1 MRQSIKYEYIYKKI
15 IRYYLT
21 IQDAYS
27 KSLIKTSNLI
37 SPIIIGTNSSS
48 SNTGLQVMTDRDLIN
63 RLERILSFNIDKII
77 IFGVP
82 TIHDS
87 NGTQA
92 LEKNGVVQTSLKI
105 IRDNFDKKIQ
115 VIADVCICQ
124 YNLSGH
130 CGVAYQNN
138 YPDNDKTL
146 KLMSK
151 IALSYA
157 ECGADMLAPSSM
169 MDGLVLSIRN
179 KLNLNGYRETKIM
192 SFSKQFSSLYSPF
205 RLTAY
210 KKASKIDKSNYQ
222 IGYANS
228 REFLRKVEL
237 DYREGADIITIK
249 PSMANMDII
258 SRIRERVSCSMAVQ
272 HVSGEY
278 AMLKAASRNNLIN
291 EHDWLLGYFACL
303 VRAGAEFIITYEA
316 EGIAEL
322 LNAP

>member
-1 MRQSIKYEYIYKKI
+1 MKF
-15 IRYYLT
+15 
-21 IQDAYS
+21 QDTYS

-37 SPIIIGTNSSS
+37 APIIIGTNSPA
-48 SNTGLQVMTDRDLIN
+48 SNTGLQVMTDRNLIN
-63 RLERILSFNIDKII
+63 RLERILSLNIDRII

-82 TIHDS
+82 PLHDS
-87 NGTQA
+87 TGTQS
-92 LEKNGVVQTSLKI
+92 LEKNGVVQSSLKI
-105 IRDNFDKKIQ
+105 IRDSFDKKIQ

-130 CGVAYQNN
+130 CGIVNQNN

-157 ECGADMLAPSSM
+157 ESGADMLAPSSM

-205 RLTAY
+205 RRTAY
-210 KKASKIDKSNYQ
+210 KKVSKIDKSNYQ

-228 REFLRKVEL
+228 REILRKVEL
-237 DYREGADIITIK
+237 DYREGADVITIK
-249 PSMANMDII
+249 PSMANLDII
-258 SRIRERVSCSMAVQ
+258 SRIYERVRCRIAVQ

-291 EHDWLLGYFACL
+291 EYDWLLGYFTCL
-303 VRAGAEFIITYEA
+303 VRSGANYIITYEA

-322 LNAP
+322 LSAQ

>member
-1 MRQSIKYEYIYKKI
+1 M
-15 IRYYLT
+15 T

-27 KSLIKTSNLI
+27 KSLIKTSDLI
-37 SPIIIGTNSSS
+37 TPIIIGTNSSS
-48 SNTGLQVMTDRDLIN
+48 SNAGLQVMTDRNLIN
-63 RLERILSFNIDKII
+63 RLERILSLNIDKII

-82 TIHDS
+82 PLHDS

-92 LEKNGVVQTSLKI
+92 LEKNGVVQSSLKI
-105 IRDNFDKKIQ
+105 IRDSFDKKIQ

-124 YNLSGH
+124 YNLTGH
-130 CGVAYQNN
+130 CGIVNQNN

-157 ECGADMLAPSSM
+157 ESGADMLAPSSM

-179 KLNLNGYRETKIM
+179 KLNFNGYREIKIM

-210 KKASKIDKSNYQ
+210 KKGSKIDKSNYQ
-222 IGYANS
+222 ISYANS
-228 REFLRKVEL
+228 REILRKVEL
-237 DYREGADIITIK
+237 DYREGADVITIK
-249 PSMANMDII
+249 PSMANLDII
-258 SRIRERVSCSMAVQ
+258 SRIRERVRCRIAVQ

-291 EHDWLLGYFACL
+291 EYDWILGYFACL
-303 VRAGAEFIITYEA
+303 ARSGADFIITYEA

-322 LNAP
+322 LSSQ

>member
-1 MRQSIKYEYIYKKI
+1 M
-15 IRYYLT
+15 T

-27 KSLIKTSNLI
+27 MSLIKTSNLI
-37 SPIIIGTNSSS
+37 APIIIGTNSPS
-48 SNTGLQVMTDRDLIN
+48 SNTGLQVMTDRNLIN
-63 RLERILSFNIDKII
+63 RLERILSLNIDKII

-82 TIHDS
+82 PLHDS

-92 LEKNGVVQTSLKI
+92 LEKNGVVQSSLKI
-105 IRDNFDKKIQ
+105 IRDSFDKKIQ

-130 CGVAYQNN
+130 CGIVNQNN

-157 ECGADMLAPSSM
+157 ESGADMLAPSSM

-205 RLTAY
+205 RRTAY
-210 KKASKIDKSNYQ
+210 KKVSKIDKSNYQ

-228 REFLRKVEL
+228 REILRKVEL
-237 DYREGADIITIK
+237 DYREGADVITIK
-249 PSMANMDII
+249 PSMANLDII
-258 SRIRERVSCSMAVQ
+258 SRIYERVNCRIAVQ

-278 AMLKAASRNNLIN
+278 AMLKAASRNNLVN
-291 EHDWLLGYFACL
+291 EYDWLLGYFTCL
-303 VRAGAEFIITYEA
+303 VRSGANYIITYEA

-322 LNAP
+322 LSAQ

>member
-1 MRQSIKYEYIYKKI
+1 
-15 IRYYLT
+15 LT
-21 IQDAYS
+21 LHDAYN

-37 SPIIIGTNSSS
+37 TPIIIGTNSSS
-48 SNTGLQVMTDRDLIN
+48 SNFGLQVMTDRNLIN
-63 RLERILSFNIDKII
+63 RLERILSLNIDKII

-82 TIHDS
+82 PLHDS

-92 LEKNGVVQTSLKI
+92 LKKNGVVQSSLKI
-105 IRDNFDKKIQ
+105 IRDSFDKKIQ

-124 YNLSGH
+124 YNLTGH
-130 CGVAYQNN
+130 CGIVNQNN

-157 ECGADMLAPSSM
+157 ESGADMLAPSSM

-210 KKASKIDKSNYQ
+210 KKGSKIDKSNYQ
-222 IGYANS
+222 ISYANS
-228 REFLRKVEL
+228 REILRKVEL
-237 DYREGADIITIK
+237 DYREGADVITIK
-249 PSMANMDII
+249 PSMANLDII
-258 SRIRERVSCSMAVQ
+258 SRIRERVRCKIAVQ

-291 EHDWLLGYFACL
+291 EYDWILGYFACL
-303 VRAGAEFIITYEA
+303 ARSGADFIITYEA

-322 LNAP
+322 LSSQ

>member
-1 MRQSIKYEYIYKKI
+1 M
-15 IRYYLT
+15 T

-37 SPIIIGTNSSS
+37 TPIIIGTNSSS

-63 RLERILSFNIDKII
+63 RLERILSLNIDKII

-82 TIHDS
+82 PLHDS

-92 LEKNGVVQTSLKI
+92 LEKNGVVQSSLKI
-105 IRDNFDKKIQ
+105 IRDSFDKKIQ
-115 VIADVCICQ
+115 LIADVCICQ

-130 CGVAYQNN
+130 CGIVNQNN
-138 YPDNDKTL
+138 YPDNDMTL

-157 ECGADMLAPSSM
+157 ESGADMLAPSSM

-205 RLTAY
+205 RRTAY
-210 KKASKIDKSNYQ
+210 KKVSKIDKSNYQ

-228 REFLRKVEL
+228 REILRKVEL
-237 DYREGADIITIK
+237 DYREGADVITIK
-249 PSMANMDII
+249 PSMANLDII
-258 SRIRERVSCSMAVQ
+258 SRIYERVNCRIAVQ

-278 AMLKAASRNNLIN
+278 AMLKAASRNNLVN
-291 EHDWLLGYFACL
+291 EYDWLLGYFTCL
-303 VRAGAEFIITYEA
+303 VRSGANYIITYEA

-322 LNAP
+322 LSAQ

>member
-1 MRQSIKYEYIYKKI
+1 M
-15 IRYYLT
+15 T

-37 SPIIIGTNSSS
+37 APIIIGTNSPS
-48 SNTGLQVMTDRDLIN
+48 SNTGLQVMTDRNLIN
-63 RLERILSFNIDKII
+63 RLERILSLNIDKII

-82 TIHDS
+82 PLHDS

-92 LEKNGVVQTSLKI
+92 LEKNGVVQSSLKI
-105 IRDNFDKKIQ
+105 IRDSFDKKIQ

-130 CGVAYQNN
+130 CGIVNQNN

-157 ECGADMLAPSSM
+157 ESGADMLAPSSM

-205 RLTAY
+205 RRTAY
-210 KKASKIDKSNYQ
+210 KKVSKIDKSNYQ

-228 REFLRKVEL
+228 REILRKVEL
-237 DYREGADIITIK
+237 DYREGADVITIK
-249 PSMANMDII
+249 PSMANLDII
-258 SRIRERVSCSMAVQ
+258 SRIYERVRCRIAVQ

-278 AMLKAASRNNLIN
+278 AMLKAASRNNLVN
-291 EHDWLLGYFACL
+291 EYDWLLGYFTCL
-303 VRAGAEFIITYEA
+303 VRSGANYIITYEA

-322 LNAP
+322 LSAQ

>member
-1 MRQSIKYEYIYKKI
+1 M
-15 IRYYLT
+15 T

-27 KSLIKTSNLI
+27 TLIKTSNLI
-37 SPIIIGTNSSS
+37 APIIIGTNSPS
-48 SNTGLQVMTDRDLIN
+48 SNTGLQVMTDRNLIN
-63 RLERILSFNIDKII
+63 RLERILSLNIDKII

-82 TIHDS
+82 PLHDS

-92 LEKNGVVQTSLKI
+92 LEKNGVVQSSLKI
-105 IRDNFDKKIQ
+105 IRDSFDKKIQ

-130 CGVAYQNN
+130 CGIVNQNN

-157 ECGADMLAPSSM
+157 ESGADMLAPSSM

-205 RLTAY
+205 RRTAY
-210 KKASKIDKSNYQ
+210 KNVSKIDKSNYQ

-228 REFLRKVEL
+228 REILRKVKL
-237 DYREGADIITIK
+237 DYSEGANVITIK
-249 PSMANMDII
+249 PSMANLDII
-258 SRIRERVSCSMAVQ
+258 SKIRERVGCRIAVQ

-291 EHDWLLGYFACL
+291 EYDWLLGYFACMA
-303 VRAGAEFIITYEA
+303 RSGADFIITYES
-316 EGIAEL
+316 EDIAEL
-322 LNAP
+322 LSEQ

>member
-1 MRQSIKYEYIYKKI
+1 M
-15 IRYYLT
+15 T

-37 SPIIIGTNSSS
+37 APIIIGTNSPS
-48 SNTGLQVMTDRDLIN
+48 SNTGLQVMTDRNLIN
-63 RLERILSFNIDKII
+63 RLERIQSLNIDKII

-82 TIHDS
+82 PLHDS

-92 LEKNGVVQTSLKI
+92 LEKNGVVQSSLKI
-105 IRDNFDKKIQ
+105 IRDSFDKKIQ

-130 CGVAYQNN
+130 CGIVNQNN

-157 ECGADMLAPSSM
+157 ESGADMLAPSSM

-205 RLTAY
+205 RRTAY
-210 KKASKIDKSNYQ
+210 KKVSKIDKSNYQ

-228 REFLRKVEL
+228 REILRKLEL
-237 DYREGADIITIK
+237 DYREGADVITIK
-249 PSMANMDII
+249 PSMANLDII
-258 SRIRERVSCSMAVQ
+258 SRIYERVGCRIAVQ

-291 EHDWLLGYFACL
+291 EYDWLLGYFTCM
-303 VRAGAEFIITYEA
+303 VRSGANYIITYVA

-322 LNAP
+322 LSAQ

>member
-1 MRQSIKYEYIYKKI
+1 M
-15 IRYYLT
+15 T

-27 KSLIKTSNLI
+27 ALIKTSNLI
-37 SPIIIGTNSSS
+37 APIIIGTNSPS
-48 SNTGLQVMTDRDLIN
+48 SNTGLQVMTDRNLVN
-63 RLERILSFNIDKII
+63 RLERILSLNIDKII

-82 TIHDS
+82 PLHDS

-92 LEKNGVVQTSLKI
+92 LEKNGVVQSSLKI
-105 IRDNFDKKIQ
+105 IRDSFDKKIQ

-130 CGVAYQNN
+130 CGIVNQNN

-157 ECGADMLAPSSM
+157 ESGADMLAPSSM

-179 KLNLNGYRETKIM
+179 KLNLKGYRETKIM

-205 RLTAY
+205 RRTAY
-210 KKASKIDKSNYQ
+210 KNVSKIDKSNYQ

-228 REFLRKVEL
+228 REILRKVGL
-237 DYREGADIITIK
+237 DYSEGADVITIK
-249 PSMANMDII
+249 PSMANLDII
-258 SRIRERVSCSMAVQ
+258 SRIRERVGCRIAVQ

-291 EHDWLLGYFACL
+291 EYDWLLGYFTCL
-303 VRAGAEFIITYEA
+303 VRSGANYIITYEA

-322 LNAP
+322 LSEQ

>member
-1 MRQSIKYEYIYKKI
+1 M
-15 IRYYLT
+15 T

-37 SPIIIGTNSSS
+37 TPIIIGTNSSS
-48 SNTGLQVMTDRDLIN
+48 SNTGRQVMTDRDLIN
-63 RLERILSFNIDKII
+63 RLERILSLNIDKII

-82 TIHDS
+82 PLHDS

-92 LEKNGVVQTSLKI
+92 LEKNGVVQSSLKI
-105 IRDNFDKKIQ
+105 IRDSFDKKIQ

-130 CGVAYQNN
+130 CGIVNQNN

-157 ECGADMLAPSSM
+157 ESGADMLAPSSM

-205 RLTAY
+205 RRTAY
-210 KKASKIDKSNYQ
+210 KKVSKIDKSNYQ

-228 REFLRKVEL
+228 REILRKVEL
-237 DYREGADIITIK
+237 DYSEGADVITIK
-249 PSMANMDII
+249 PSMANLDII
-258 SRIRERVSCSMAVQ
+258 SRIRERVGCRIAVQ

-291 EHDWLLGYFACL
+291 EYDWLLGYFACL
-303 VRAGAEFIITYEA
+303 ARSGADFIITYEA

-322 LNAP
+322 LSEQ

>member
-1 MRQSIKYEYIYKKI
+1 M
-15 IRYYLT
+15 T

-37 SPIIIGTNSSS
+37 APIIIGTNSPS
-48 SNTGLQVMTDRDLIN
+48 SNTGLQVMTDRNLIN
-63 RLERILSFNIDKII
+63 RLERILSLNIDKII

-82 TIHDS
+82 PLHDS

-92 LEKNGVVQTSLKI
+92 LEKNGVVQSSLKI
-105 IRDNFDKKIQ
+105 IRDSFDKKIQ
-115 VIADVCICQ
+115 LIADVCICQ

-130 CGVAYQNN
+130 CGIVNQNN

-157 ECGADMLAPSSM
+157 ESGADMLAPSSM

-205 RLTAY
+205 RRTAY
-210 KKASKIDKSNYQ
+210 KKVSKIDKSNYQ

-228 REFLRKVEL
+228 REILRKVEL
-237 DYREGADIITIK
+237 DYREGADVITIK
-249 PSMANMDII
+249 PSMANLDII
-258 SRIRERVSCSMAVQ
+258 SRIYERVNCRIAVQ

-278 AMLKAASRNNLIN
+278 AMLKAASRNNLVN
-291 EHDWLLGYFACL
+291 EYDWLLGYFTCL
-303 VRAGAEFIITYEA
+303 VRSGANYIITYEA

-322 LNAP
+322 LSAQ

>member
-1 MRQSIKYEYIYKKI
+1 M
-15 IRYYLT
+15 T

-37 SPIIIGTNSSS
+37 TPIIIGTNSSS
-48 SNTGLQVMTDRDLIN
+48 SNAGLQVMTDRDLIN
-63 RLERILSFNIDKII
+63 LLERILSLNIDKII

-82 TIHDS
+82 PLDDS

-92 LEKNGVVQTSLKI
+92 LQKNGVVQNSLKI
-105 IRDNFDKKIQ
+105 IRDSFDKKIQ

-130 CGVAYQNN
+130 CGIVNQNN

-146 KLMSK
+146 KLMSR

-157 ECGADMLAPSSM
+157 ESGADMLAPSSM

-210 KKASKIDKSNYQ
+210 KKGSKIDKSNYQ
-222 IGYANS
+222 ISYANS
-228 REFLRKVEL
+228 REILRKVEL
-237 DYREGADIITIK
+237 DYSEGADVITIK
-249 PSMANMDII
+249 PSMANLDII
-258 SRIRERVSCSMAVQ
+258 SRIRERVRCRIAVQ

-291 EHDWLLGYFACL
+291 EYDWLLGYFACMA
-303 VRAGAEFIITYEA
+303 RSGADFIITYES
-316 EGIAEL
+316 EDIAEL
-322 LNAP
+322 LSER

>member
-1 MRQSIKYEYIYKKI
+1 M
-15 IRYYLT
+15 T

-37 SPIIIGTNSSS
+37 APIIIGTNSSS
-48 SNTGLQVMTDRDLIN
+48 SNTGLQIMTDRDLIN
-63 RLERILSFNIDKII
+63 RLERILSLNIDKII

-82 TIHDS
+82 PLHDS

-92 LEKNGVVQTSLKI
+92 LEKKGVVQSSLKI
-105 IRDNFDKKIQ
+105 IRDSFDKKIQ

-130 CGVAYQNN
+130 CGIVNQNN
-138 YPDNDKTL
+138 YPDNDKSL

-157 ECGADMLAPSSM
+157 ESGADMLAPSSM

-205 RLTAY
+205 RRTAY
-210 KKASKIDKSNYQ
+210 KKVSKIDKSNYQ

-228 REFLRKVEL
+228 REILRKVEL
-237 DYREGADIITIK
+237 DYREGADVITIK
-249 PSMANMDII
+249 PSMANLDII
-258 SRIRERVSCSMAVQ
+258 SRIRERVRCRIAVQ

-291 EHDWLLGYFACL
+291 EYDWLLGYFTCL
-303 VRAGAEFIITYEA
+303 VRSGANYIITYEA

-322 LNAP
+322 LSA

>member
-1 MRQSIKYEYIYKKI
+1 M
-15 IRYYLT
+15 T

-37 SPIIIGTNSSS
+37 APIIIGTNSPS
-48 SNTGLQVMTDRDLIN
+48 SNTGLQVMTDRNLVN
-63 RLERILSFNIDKII
+63 RLERILSLSIDKII

-82 TIHDS
+82 PLHDS

-92 LEKNGVVQTSLKI
+92 LEKNGVVQSSLKI
-105 IRDNFDKKIQ
+105 IRDSFDKKIQ

-130 CGVAYQNN
+130 CGIVNQNN

-157 ECGADMLAPSSM
+157 ESGADMLAPSSM

-205 RLTAY
+205 RRTAY
-210 KKASKIDKSNYQ
+210 KEVSKIDKSNYQ

-228 REFLRKVEL
+228 REILRKVEL
-237 DYREGADIITIK
+237 DYREGADVITIK
-249 PSMANMDII
+249 PSMANLDII
-258 SRIRERVSCSMAVQ
+258 SRIYERVRCRIAVQ

-291 EHDWLLGYFACL
+291 EYDWLLGYFTCL
-303 VRAGAEFIITYEA
+303 VRSGANYIITYEA

-322 LNAP
+322 LSAQ

>member
-1 MRQSIKYEYIYKKI
+1 M
-15 IRYYLT
+15 T

-37 SPIIIGTNSSS
+37 APIIIGTNSPS
-48 SNTGLQVMTDRDLIN
+48 SNTGLQVMTDRNLIN
-63 RLERILSFNIDKII
+63 RLERILSLNIDKII

-82 TIHDS
+82 PLHDS

-92 LEKNGVVQTSLKI
+92 LEKNGVVQSSLKI
-105 IRDNFDKKIQ
+105 IRDSFDKKIQ
-115 VIADVCICQ
+115 LIADVCICQ

-130 CGVAYQNN
+130 CGIVNQNN

-157 ECGADMLAPSSM
+157 ESGADMLAPSSM

-205 RLTAY
+205 RRTAY
-210 KKASKIDKSNYQ
+210 KKVSKIDKSNYQ

-228 REFLRKVEL
+228 REILRKVEL
-237 DYREGADIITIK
+237 DYREGADVITIK
-249 PSMANMDII
+249 PSMANLDII
-258 SRIRERVSCSMAVQ
+258 SRIYERVPCRIAVQ

-291 EHDWLLGYFACL
+291 EYDWLLGYFTCL
-303 VRAGAEFIITYEA
+303 VRSGANYIITYEA

-322 LNAP
+322 LSAQ

>member
-1 MRQSIKYEYIYKKI
+1 
-15 IRYYLT
+15 LT

-27 KSLIKTSNLI
+27 KSLIKTSDLI
-37 SPIIIGTNSSS
+37 TPIIIGTNSSS
-48 SNTGLQVMTDRDLIN
+48 SNTGLQVMTDRNLIN
-63 RLERILSFNIDKII
+63 RLERILSLNIDKII

-82 TIHDS
+82 PLHDS
-87 NGTQA
+87 SGTQA
-92 LEKNGVVQTSLKI
+92 LEKNGVVQSSLKI
-105 IRDNFDKKIQ
+105 IRDSFNKKIQ

-124 YNLSGH
+124 YNLTGH
-130 CGVAYQNN
+130 CGIVNQNN

-157 ECGADMLAPSSM
+157 ESGADMLAPSSM

-210 KKASKIDKSNYQ
+210 KKGSKIDKSNYQ
-222 IGYANS
+222 ISYANS
-228 REFLRKVEL
+228 REILRKVEL
-237 DYREGADIITIK
+237 DYREGADVITIK
-249 PSMANMDII
+249 PSMANLDII
-258 SRIRERVSCSMAVQ
+258 SRIRERVRCRIAVQ

-291 EHDWLLGYFACL
+291 EYDWILGYFACL
-303 VRAGAEFIITYEA
+303 ARSGADFIITYEA

-322 LNAP
+322 LSSQ

>member
-1 MRQSIKYEYIYKKI
+1 
-15 IRYYLT
+15 LT

-27 KSLIKTSNLI
+27 TLIKTSNLI
-37 SPIIIGTNSSS
+37 APIIIGTNSPS
-48 SNTGLQVMTDRDLIN
+48 SNTGLQVMTDRNLIN
-63 RLERILSFNIDKII
+63 RLERILSLNIDKII

-82 TIHDS
+82 PLHDS

-92 LEKNGVVQTSLKI
+92 LEKNGVVQSSLKI
-105 IRDNFDKKIQ
+105 IRDSFDKKIQ

-130 CGVAYQNN
+130 CGIVNQNN

-157 ECGADMLAPSSM
+157 ESGADMLAPSSM

-205 RLTAY
+205 RRTAY
-210 KKASKIDKSNYQ
+210 KNVSKIDKSNYQ

-228 REFLRKVEL
+228 REILRKVEL
-237 DYREGADIITIK
+237 DYREGADVITIK
-249 PSMANMDII
+249 PSMANLDII
-258 SRIRERVSCSMAVQ
+258 SRIYERVRCRIAVQ

-278 AMLKAASRNNLIN
+278 AMLKAASRNNLVN
-291 EHDWLLGYFACL
+291 EYDWLLGYFTCL
-303 VRAGAEFIITYEA
+303 VRSGANYIITYEA

-322 LNAP
+322 LSAQ

>member
-1 MRQSIKYEYIYKKI
+1 M
-15 IRYYLT
+15 T

-27 KSLIKTSNLI
+27 TLIKTSNLI
-37 SPIIIGTNSSS
+37 APIIIGTNSPS
-48 SNTGLQVMTDRDLIN
+48 SNTGLQVMTDRNLIN
-63 RLERILSFNIDKII
+63 RLERILSLNIDKII

-82 TIHDS
+82 PLHDS

-92 LEKNGVVQTSLKI
+92 LEKNGVVQSSLKI
-105 IRDNFDKKIQ
+105 IRDSFDKKIQ

-130 CGVAYQNN
+130 CGIVNQNN

-157 ECGADMLAPSSM
+157 ESGADMLAPSSM

-205 RLTAY
+205 RRTAY
-210 KKASKIDKSNYQ
+210 KNVSKIDKSNYQ

-228 REFLRKVEL
+228 REILRKVEL
-237 DYREGADIITIK
+237 DYREGADVITIK
-249 PSMANMDII
+249 PSMANLDII
-258 SRIRERVSCSMAVQ
+258 SRIYERVRCRIAVQ

-278 AMLKAASRNNLIN
+278 AMLKAASRNNLVN
-291 EHDWLLGYFACL
+291 EYDWLLGYFTCL
-303 VRAGAEFIITYEA
+303 VRSGANYIITYEA

-322 LNAP
+322 LSAQ

>member
-1 MRQSIKYEYIYKKI
+1 M
-15 IRYYLT
+15 T

-37 SPIIIGTNSSS
+37 APIIIGTNSPS
-48 SNTGLQVMTDRDLIN
+48 SNTGLQVMTDRNLIN
-63 RLERILSFNIDKII
+63 RLERILSLNIDKII

-82 TIHDS
+82 PLHDS

-92 LEKNGVVQTSLKI
+92 LEKNGVVQSSLKI
-105 IRDNFDKKIQ
+105 IRDSFDKKIQ
-115 VIADVCICQ
+115 LIADVCICQ

-130 CGVAYQNN
+130 CGIVNQNN

-157 ECGADMLAPSSM
+157 ESGADMLAPSSM

-205 RLTAY
+205 RRTAY
-210 KKASKIDKSNYQ
+210 KKVSKIDKSNYQ

-228 REFLRKVEL
+228 REILRKVEL
-237 DYREGADIITIK
+237 DYREGADVITIK
-249 PSMANMDII
+249 PSMANLDII
-258 SRIRERVSCSMAVQ
+258 SRIYERVRCRIAVQ

-291 EHDWLLGYFACL
+291 EYDWLLGYFTCL
-303 VRAGAEFIITYEA
+303 VRSGANYIITYEA

-322 LNAP
+322 LSAQ

>member
-1 MRQSIKYEYIYKKI
+1 M
-15 IRYYLT
+15 T
-21 IQDAYS
+21 IQDAYN

-37 SPIIIGTNSSS
+37 TPIIIGTNSSS
-48 SNTGLQVMTDRDLIN
+48 NNFGLQVMTDRNLIN
-63 RLERILSFNIDKII
+63 RLERILSLNIDKII

-82 TIHDS
+82 PLHDS
-87 NGTQA
+87 SGTQA
-92 LEKNGVVQTSLKI
+92 LEKNGVVQSSLKI
-105 IRDNFDKKIQ
+105 IRDSFNKKIQ

-124 YNLSGH
+124 YNLTGH
-130 CGVAYQNN
+130 CGIVNQNN

-157 ECGADMLAPSSM
+157 ESGADMLAPSSM

-179 KLNLNGYRETKIM
+179 KLNFNGYRETKIM

-210 KKASKIDKSNYQ
+210 KKGSKIDKSNYQ
-222 IGYANS
+222 ISYANS
-228 REFLRKVEL
+228 REILRKVEL
-237 DYREGADIITIK
+237 DYREGADVITIK
-249 PSMANMDII
+249 PSMANLDII
-258 SRIRERVSCSMAVQ
+258 SRIRERVRCRIAVQ

-291 EHDWLLGYFACL
+291 EYDWILGYFACL
-303 VRAGAEFIITYEA
+303 ARSGADFIITYEA

-322 LNAP
+322 LSSQ

>member
-1 MRQSIKYEYIYKKI
+1 M
-15 IRYYLT
+15 T
-21 IQDAYS
+21 IQDAYN

-37 SPIIIGTNSSS
+37 TPIIIGTNSSS
-48 SNTGLQVMTDRDLIN
+48 NNFGLQVMTDRNLIN
-63 RLERILSFNIDKII
+63 RLERILSLNLDKII

-82 TIHDS
+82 PLHDS
-87 NGTQA
+87 SGTQA
-92 LEKNGVVQTSLKI
+92 LEKNGVVQSSLKI
-105 IRDNFDKKIQ
+105 IRDSFNKKIQ

-124 YNLSGH
+124 YNLTGH
-130 CGVAYQNN
+130 CGIVNQNN

-157 ECGADMLAPSSM
+157 ESGADMLAPSSM

-179 KLNLNGYRETKIM
+179 KLNFNGYRETKIM

-210 KKASKIDKSNYQ
+210 KKGSKIDKSNYQ
-222 IGYANS
+222 ISYANS
-228 REFLRKVEL
+228 REILRKVEL
-237 DYREGADIITIK
+237 DYREGADVITIK
-249 PSMANMDII
+249 PSMANLDII
-258 SRIRERVSCSMAVQ
+258 SRIRERVRCKIAVQ

-291 EHDWLLGYFACL
+291 EYDWLLGYFACL
-303 VRAGAEFIITYEA
+303 ARSGADFIITYEA
-316 EGIAEL
+316 EGIAEFL
-322 LNAP
+322 SSQ